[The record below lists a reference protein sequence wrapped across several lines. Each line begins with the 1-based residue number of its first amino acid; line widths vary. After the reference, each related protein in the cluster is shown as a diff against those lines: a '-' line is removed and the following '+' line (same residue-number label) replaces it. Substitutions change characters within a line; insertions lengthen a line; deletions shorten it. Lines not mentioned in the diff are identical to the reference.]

1 MGKYVVFLVCY
12 IVLILILPGFL
23 HIPNYQAAMY
33 IVLGIA
39 GLIISKN
46 ELKESG
52 TSWKAHPIRNILLLV
67 GCFILMQIID
77 NIAILPYAL
86 IYPDQG
92 GTMNENNI
100 QTALGAVNPLVF
112 ILGTGVLGPITEE
125 TVFRNILTTKL
136 GRFIPAAVAVIV
148 SSLLFGF
155 IHMHALTV
163 PELLSVLPHIFTG
176 ILWSILIIKT
186 KNISLVYALHILNNL
201 PTVILI
207 FLK

>member
-1 MGKYVVFLVCY
+1 MGRYVIFLVCY

-23 HIPNYQAAMY
+23 HIPNYQSVMY

-39 GLIISKN
+39 GLIISRD

-52 TSWKAHPIRNILLLV
+52 ASWKAHPIRNILLLIS
-67 GCFILMQIID
+67 CFILMQIID

-86 IYPDQG
+86 LYPDQG

-112 ILGTGVLGPITEE
+112 ILGIGVLGPITEE

-136 GRFIPAAVAVIV
+136 GRFVPAAVAVIV

-155 IHMHALTV
+155 IHMHALTI

-176 ILWSILIIKT
+176 ILWSVLLIKT

>member
-1 MGKYVVFLVCY
+1 
-12 IVLILILPGFL
+12 
-23 HIPNYQAAMY
+23 
-33 IVLGIA
+33 
-39 GLIISKN
+39 
-46 ELKESG
+46 
-52 TSWKAHPIRNILLLV
+52 
-67 GCFILMQIID
+67 MQIID

-112 ILGTGVLGPITEE
+112 ILGIGVLGPITEE